1 VSFFAFYKHDLTPF
15 EPFNVCCLLWDVS
28 LSSIFFEDVIIIGKR
43 KKVMLPFVPDLKEPK
58 GFISLSSRGKREETP
73 WGILTRNKS
82 QST

>member
-58 GFISLSSRGKREETP
+58 GFISFSPLGEKEKKHLGEF
-73 WGILTRNKS
+73 
-82 QST
+82 